1 MTVPTPE
8 GHPSQACGRKF
19 HPLANIFPLLE
30 GEEFE
35 QLVTSIGASGGPRDS
50 IVIHEGMILDGR
62 NRARACE
69 AAGIT
74 PFFKPY
80 EGDDPVAYV
89 VDLNLKRRHLNDD
102 QRRMVAAKLAN
113 MGRGRPSDNPAECGI
128 KVTDAA
134 RMANVD
140 EAGTERAR
148 TVLAKAT
155 PEIQTAVERGKLSV
169 SAAAQAA
176 KFKPEKQSQI
186 AAEAEAGRANVVRTV
201 IKQEARAG
209 RERELGERQLAGPEG
224 KFGVIVED
232 YEWDHETWSEAG
244 RDRAAE
250 NHYPVSRD
258 AHTAAEIVERT
269 KDRFACAADDC
280 VCFMWATLQHLAI
293 AIDVLRQRGFE
304 YKSSYAWGK
313 DKIGLGY
320 WSREKHEIL
329 LIGVKGNIACPAP
342 GTQWDSLVMAPRTEH
357 SAKPECFLE
366 MIEQYFPTLPKIELN
381 RRGPARKGWKQWG
394 FEAEEQPDE
403 QHSVHV
409 AAPTVAIGPPAPPDD
424 YDDLALPTFLRRD
437 HPDCPWRDPVE

>member
-176 KFKPEKQSQI
+176 KFKPEKHLKLPPKPKP
-186 AAEAEAGRANVVRTV
+186 AALTWC
-201 IKQEARAG
+201 AR
-209 RERELGERQLAGPEG
+209 
-224 KFGVIVED
+224 
-232 YEWDHETWSEAG
+232 
-244 RDRAAE
+244 
-250 NHYPVSRD
+250 
-258 AHTAAEIVERT
+258 
-269 KDRFACAADDC
+269 
-280 VCFMWATLQHLAI
+280 
-293 AIDVLRQRGFE
+293 
-304 YKSSYAWGK
+304 SSSK
-313 DKIGLGY
+313 KLGLGA
-320 WSREKHEIL
+320 
-329 LIGVKGNIACPAP
+329 NA
-342 GTQWDSLVMAPRTEH
+342 
-357 SAKPECFLE
+357 
-366 MIEQYFPTLPKIELN
+366 N
-381 RRGPARKGWKQWG
+381 
-394 FEAEEQPDE
+394 
-403 QHSVHV
+403 
-409 AAPTVAIGPPAPPDD
+409 
-424 YDDLALPTFLRRD
+424 
-437 HPDCPWRDPVE
+437 